1 MSDGIIYSYCSRTC
15 GYKLSFNPEED
26 LVRAARNVAKRYKT
40 DKKHIDFVEKAAL
53 EIFDTSKKLSG
64 LKERDRLLLRLSAIL
79 HECGKFVHATDH
91 NEAAYALIRYTDLIG
106 LDSDELDTI
115 ALVVRLYPKQN
126 PYENFYYRSLP
137 PNKKVIVSKLTAM
150 LRIADA
156 MDASHRQKAG
166 KISVTL
172 QPDKL
177 HISLD
182 AAEDMSFE
190 MWSFEHRGV
199 LFEQIIGVKPELR
212 VRRHL

>member
-1 MSDGIIYSYCSRTC
+1 MFSYCSRTS
-15 GYKLSFNPEED
+15 GYKLTFDPQED

-40 DKKHIDFVEKAAL
+40 DKKHVDFVEKAAL
-53 EIFDTSKKLSG
+53 EIFDASKKLSG
-64 LKERDRLLLRLSAIL
+64 LKDRDRLLLRLSAIL

-126 PYENFYYRSLP
+126 PYENYYYMTLP

-166 KISVTL
+166 KVSVSLTS
-172 QPDKL
+172 DKL

-182 AAEDMSFE
+182 AKEDMSFE
-190 MWSFEHRGV
+190 MWSFEHRST

-212 VRRHL
+212 VRRHM